1 MARMESRVLI
11 NTGLKGLGA
20 VAVIQVANNFAAT
33 LMANQILSFGFY
45 GITLGAVLAA
55 GIGIYAVDQL
65 LLK

>member
-1 MARMESRVLI
+1 MAKA
-11 NTGLKGLGA
+11 NTQMLVNYGLRGLGA
-20 VAVIQVANNFAAT
+20 VAVIQVANNYAAT
-33 LMANQILSFGFY
+33 LMANKILSFGFY